1 MDSIK
6 ILLTLVLIFFFTMLI
21 VMTGCSVQ
29 KESKIEKTHYFYV
42 YE

>member
-1 MDSIK
+1 MNSIK
-6 ILLTLVLIFFFTMLI
+6 ILLTLALIFFFTMLI

-29 KESKIEKTHYFYV
+29 KETKTEKTHYFFV